1 MELVPWRPFERE
13 LSPFR
18 RDIEDLWSRFFSEAP
33 FIRAFKEEWS
43 PTVDVSEKKDI
54 FLIKAELPGVD
65 EKDVSVSISGDILTI
80 KGEKKKEEEEKDEH
94 HYRVERY
101 YGSFERSFRMPTGVK
116 VDKIEATFDKGV
128 LKVTVPKV
136 EEAKKKEI
144 TVKVKQPKKDK

>member
-13 LSPFR
+13 VSPFR
-18 RDIEDLWSRFFSEAP
+18 RDIEDLWSRFFSEVP

-54 FLIKAELPGVD
+54 FLIKAELPGVN

-94 HYRVERY
+94 HYRVER
-101 YGSFERSFRMPTGVK
+101 
-116 VDKIEATFDKGV
+116 
-128 LKVTVPKV
+128 
-136 EEAKKKEI
+136 
-144 TVKVKQPKKDK
+144 